1 MGGEEGE
8 REMDG
13 ESGVERG
20 AARVRQVIGLVS
32 GRCKPSIK
40 VSKLSVPSLLYPF
53 VICTRSV
60 YTHSHTNTVIAHTNR
75 HTHRAYIA
83 LSNKNQ
89 RESEQNKK
97 ATTAQTI
104 SFFLYLPG

>member
-1 MGGEEGE
+1 M
-8 REMDG
+8 
-13 ESGVERG
+13 
-20 AARVRQVIGLVS
+20 RQVIGLVS

-60 YTHSHTNTVIAHTNR
+60 YTQTHSHTNRLTHKHTHTTHKQT

-83 LSNKNQ
+83 LSNKKVNERASKTKRQQQ
-89 RESEQNKK
+89 RK
-97 ATTAQTI
+97 
-104 SFFLYLPG
+104 P